1 MVQSAFRIRF
11 LSAADKLYDFNP
23 CPFAQHRLAPQ
34 RLLHDAS
41 IHFHGDAFRIEVQP
55 VQEIENSFAVAQ
67 GPCLAIHNN
76 LELHGWLTPLFCTNY
91 SQIWAP
97 SSLNSMPNSYAEQ
110 YFPVLLQAVIAMA
123 LAAGLLTVSFL
134 LGKRVRNR
142 VKDMPYES
150 GIVPTGDARQRFSVK
165 FYLVA
170 MLFILFDIEAIFLYP
185 WAVVFR
191 DLKMAAFLEMLV
203 FVVLILSGFFYIWKK
218 GALDW
223 SGSDLSSRKR

>member
-1 MVQSAFRIRF
+1 
-11 LSAADKLYDFNP
+11 
-23 CPFAQHRLAPQ
+23 
-34 RLLHDAS
+34 
-41 IHFHGDAFRIEVQP
+41 
-55 VQEIENSFAVAQ
+55 
-67 GPCLAIHNN
+67 
-76 LELHGWLTPLFCTNY
+76 
-91 SQIWAP
+91 
-97 SSLNSMPNSYAEQ
+97 
-110 YFPVLLQAVIAMA
+110 MA
-123 LAAGLLTVSFL
+123 LAAGLLTVSYL
-134 LGKRVRNR
+134 LGKRVRNK

-191 DLKMAAFLEMLV
+191 DLRMAGFVEMLI

-223 SGSDLSSRKR
+223 NRPAARRNRIL